1 MFIATLLIIV
11 NREERVNSMIAATIH
26 VAAL

>member
-1 MFIATLLIIV
+1 MFIATLLSIV